1 MDLTSRQRQ
10 LVFALT
16 VVALAGLG
24 FFLLHSGIPGH
35 HSAKPPQQPPVAASS
50 PVAPSSPATP
60 AATPTQTGRSSTAS
74 SQVNIY
80 QWLPF
85 TESQLA
91 KAAGVAT
98 EFSADYGTFS
108 YRESAA
114 AYTARMQGLITS
126 QLAQIIGR
134 AYATPGV
141 AKVRTQQ
148 KQVSTGSAVIDSL
161 RAFGSSSVTFVVTI
175 HQKITGTSPG
185 RQSTQYAVT
194 VSDSNGGWQVT
205 DIELASSGNQ

>member
-35 HSAKPPQQPPVAASS
+35 HSPRPPQRAPAAASS
-50 PVAPSSPATP
+50 PAAPSFPATP
-60 AATPTQTGRSSTAS
+60 AATPTHTGSSSTTS

-91 KAAGVAT
+91 RAANVAT

-108 YRESAA
+108 YRETAA

-126 QLAQIIGR
+126 QLAQVIGR

-141 AKVRTQQ
+141 AKIRTQQ
-148 KQVSTGSAVIDSL
+148 KQVSAGSAVIDSL
-161 RAFGSSSVTFVVTI
+161 RTFGPSSVTFVIAI
-175 HQKITGTSPG
+175 HQKITGTNPG

-194 VSDSNGGWQVT
+194 VTGSNGAWQVT

>member
-35 HSAKPPQQPPVAASS
+35 HSPKPSQRPAAAASS
-50 PVAPSSPATP
+50 PAAPSTPVAPPT
-60 AATPTQTGRSSTAS
+60 TPTQTGNSSTTS

-85 TESQLA
+85 TKPQLA
-91 KAAGVAT
+91 KAAGVVT

-108 YRESAA
+108 YHETAA
-114 AYTARMQGLITS
+114 DYTARMQNLITS
-126 QLAQIIGR
+126 ELAQVIGR
-134 AYATPGV
+134 AYDTPGV
-141 AKVRTQQ
+141 AKIRTQQ
-148 KQVSTGSAVIDSL
+148 KQVSAGSADIDSL
-161 RAFGSSSVTFVVTI
+161 RAFGPSSLTFVVTI
-175 HQKITGTSPG
+175 HQKITGTNPG
-185 RQSTQYAVT
+185 QQSTQYAVT
-194 VSDSNGGWQVT
+194 VSDSNTGWQVT